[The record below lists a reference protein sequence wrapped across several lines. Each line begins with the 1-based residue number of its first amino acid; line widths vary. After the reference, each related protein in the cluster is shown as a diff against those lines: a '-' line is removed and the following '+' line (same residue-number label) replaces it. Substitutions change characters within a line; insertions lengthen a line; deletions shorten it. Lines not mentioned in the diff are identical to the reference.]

1 MQIEQLEIELTST
14 ARGAFAYRR
23 EIPAIGDGTDLTANM
38 RRIEADREGV
48 KNKVLNA
55 AITQTGQFN
64 DPHVSVMLNGVP
76 HLMEVEA
83 GYVWRVLMF
92 VEIEE
97 KTKGTNLI
105 AFDLAGSYNEPAP
118 ATCTEQTCGC
128 G

>member
-1 MQIEQLEIELTST
+1 MSSST
-14 ARGAFAYRR
+14 KAHFLAVRDAL
-23 EIPAIGDGTDLTANM
+23 DLV
-38 RRIEADREGV
+38 D
-48 KNKVLNA
+48 
-55 AITQTGQFN
+55 
-64 DPHVSVMLNGVP
+64 
-76 HLMEVEA
+76 VEA